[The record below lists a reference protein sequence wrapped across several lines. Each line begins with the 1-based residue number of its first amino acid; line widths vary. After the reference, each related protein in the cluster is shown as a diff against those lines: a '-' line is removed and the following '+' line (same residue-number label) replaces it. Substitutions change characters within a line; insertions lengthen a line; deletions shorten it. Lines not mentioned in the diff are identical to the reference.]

1 MKTNKIFLLAAAILL
16 GVWLI
21 GCSESSAPST
31 TTELTQSAES
41 IVNNDVAQLKAAGVT
56 TNADGIFSIG
66 WRKFVGPMI
75 QNGTLNGEAFA
86 VFNSGT
92 LDDRGHPV
100 GTDIGTVTLAYN
112 STSTDLKK
120 ISTPNGGTIYATFA
134 RGLRDLQ
141 NPPVSIPF
149 VANGTYEFQV
159 SGATGFSATTIA
171 LTAPA
176 SLLDITSNNDN
187 DTISSGM
194 DLTVM
199 WTGGSS
205 TDSVIVLV
213 VPHIRPQGGH
223 GGPGG
228 MGGPSGP
235 AGMSG
240 PGGGH
245 RGPGGPGGPG
255 GPHGPGGP
263 MGNPDQMMDKGLI
276 KKVAN
281 ANTVTITASELQTLL
296 SGTDATALMVGVTQ
310 AIVHDVSHDGKNLVA
325 ILRNGDRVVLTI
337 Q

>member
-21 GCSESSAPST
+21 GCAESSAPST
-31 TTELTQSAES
+31 TPELTQTAES
-41 IVNNDVAQLKAAGVT
+41 IVNNDVSQLKAAGVT

-86 VFNSGT
+86 VVNSGT
-92 LDDRGHPV
+92 LDEKGHPV

-112 STSTDLKK
+112 STSTDLRKL
-120 ISTPNGGTIYATFA
+120 STPNGGTIYTTFV

-141 NPPVSIPF
+141 TPPVSIPF

-159 SGATGFSATTIA
+159 SGATVFSATTIA
-171 LTAPA
+171 VTAPA

-187 DTISSGM
+187 DAIIASN
-194 DLTVM
+194 DLTVT

-205 TDSVIVLV
+205 SDSVIVRV
-213 VPHIRPQGGH
+213 VPHLRPQGGPR
-223 GGPGG
+223 GPGG
-228 MGGPSGP
+228 MGGPGGP
-235 AGMSG
+235 GGMGG

-245 RGPGGPGGPG
+245 RGPGGPGG
-255 GPHGPGGP
+255 GPRGPGGP

-276 KKVAN
+276 KNVAN
-281 ANTVTITASELQTLL
+281 TNSISVSAS
-296 SGTDATALMVGVTQ
+296 
-310 AIVHDVSHDGKNLVA
+310 
-325 ILRNGDRVVLTI
+325 
-337 Q
+337 

>member
-1 MKTNKIFLLAAAILL
+1 MKNNKIFLLAFAILL

-31 TTELTQSAES
+31 TPELTQTAES
-41 IVNNDVAQLKAAGVT
+41 IVNNDVSQLQAVGIA

-75 QNGTLNGEAFA
+75 QNGTPNGEAFA
-86 VFNSGT
+86 VVNSGT
-92 LDDRGHPV
+92 LDDHGHPL

-120 ISTPNGGTIYATFA
+120 VSTPNGGVLYSTFA

-141 NPPVSIPF
+141 SPPVSIPF

-171 LTAPA
+171 VTAPA

-187 DTISSGM
+187 DAISSSN
-194 DLTVM
+194 DLTVT

-205 TDSVIVLV
+205 SDSVIVRV
-213 VPHIRPQGGH
+213 VPHIRPQGGP

-228 MGGPSGP
+228 MGGPG
-235 AGMSG
+235 GG

-245 RGPGGPGGPG
+245 RGPGGPG

-281 ANTVTITASELQTLL
+281 TNTVTISASELQTLL
-296 SGTDATALMVGVTQ
+296 SGTSATALMVGVTQ
-310 AIVHDVSHDGKNLVA
+310 AIVQDVSHDGKNLKA